1 MSHNELMG
9 RGLRKRKEVAH
20 TGEFAS
26 KDDIRDGLGPSIQ
39 PGDAAFKKAK
49 ENNTPAYE
57 EYKKDFKAFCED
69 KIAEKT
75 VDTTAKASEMIET
88 AKKEAAAIIKTAN
101 DQALKITNVAKIEAE
116 KDNREKFQTTHKKA
130 RELVMATL
138 AIAVNI
144 LVNAEH
150 TAQCMATDIVKK
162 ANVEA
167 DKARMDAYADIEET
181 LFDLDEQAMEI
192 IYTTEIKAAAIIA
205 GMKAPK

>member
-1 MSHNELMG
+1 MG

-101 DQALKITNVAKIEAE
+101 DQALEITNVAKIEAE
-116 KDNREKFQTTHKKA
+116 QGEKALKTTKIRAKALVKETTRLALDIMLSAEAYKKQVQ
-130 RELVMATL
+130 RT
-138 AIAVNI
+138 
-144 LVNAEH
+144 
-150 TAQCMATDIVKK
+150 ATDIVKK

-167 DKARMDAYADIEET
+167 DQTRMDAYADIEAT
-181 LFDLDEQAMEI
+181 RFDLHFQAMEI
-192 IYTTEIKAAAIIA
+192 LHDTELKAAAIIA